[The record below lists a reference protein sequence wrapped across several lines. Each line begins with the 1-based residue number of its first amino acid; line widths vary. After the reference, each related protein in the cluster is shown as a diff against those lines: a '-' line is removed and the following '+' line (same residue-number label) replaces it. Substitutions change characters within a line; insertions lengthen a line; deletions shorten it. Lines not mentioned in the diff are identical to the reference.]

1 MSLAQRG
8 ARSRP
13 DIRNNPGMT
22 ERCRLVTFNVAH
34 GRGLSFY
41 QGFVSRRGLTR
52 NLDKIAGFLR
62 ETDADLV
69 ALQEIDGDSHWNKRM
84 DMPSLLAEKAGYDE
98 SVLGVNTKR
107 EGRKPLNYGNALLS
121 RLPVAHWENR
131 PFGNATLGEKGFLY
145 AEVKLGALTLPLVNL
160 HLCYKSPARRR
171 AQIARLMEFLSERSI
186 PPDMTAPVICGDF
199 NAPARESD
207 DAVRELLS
215 GLRLVRGDYR
225 IHPVDTPTF
234 HALRPTRR
242 LDFVFLPAGFKLL
255 SCEVPAVRLSDH
267 RPVLVEFRATL

>member
-1 MSLAQRG
+1 
-8 ARSRP
+8 
-13 DIRNNPGMT
+13 MT
-22 ERCRLVTFNVAH
+22 ERCRLVTYNVAH

-41 QGFVSRRGLTR
+41 QGFVTKTGLTG
-52 NLDKIAGFLR
+52 NLDRIARFLR
-62 ETDADLV
+62 ETEADIV
-69 ALQEIDGDSHWNKRM
+69 ALQEIDGDSHWNKRL
-84 DMPSLLAEKAGYDE
+84 DMPAMLAEKSGYTT

-107 EGRKPLNYGNALLS
+107 DGRRPLNYGNALLS
-121 RLPVAHWENR
+121 RLPVGHRENR

-145 AEVKLGALTLPLVNL
+145 AEVRLGELTLPLVNL

-171 AQIARLMEFLSERSI
+171 AQIARLMEFLAQRPV

-199 NAPARESD
+199 NAPAREAD

-215 GLRLVRGDYR
+215 GLRPVRGDYR

-234 HALRPTRR
+234 HAIRPTRR

-255 SCEVPAVRLSDH
+255 SCEVPSVRLSDH
-267 RPVLVEFRATL
+267 RPVVVEFLAAR